1 MNLLQVL
8 GHSAREVHKE
18 SETLKWTIKL
28 KKKKKKEIK
37 RLSQVQDWP
46 SSLSCISMGWAEI
59 NYASLLFW

>member
-1 MNLLQVL
+1 
-8 GHSAREVHKE
+8 VHTE
-18 SETLKWTIKL
+18 SEKLKWTIKF

>member
-1 MNLLQVL
+1 
-8 GHSAREVHKE
+8 VHKE
-18 SETLKWTIKL
+18 NETLKWTIK
-28 KKKKKKEIK
+28 KKQEIK